1 MREDISGFRLPRYE
15 QIPDVGLYLEQTVRY
30 VNSFLAPLGEVELTA
45 SMASNYVKHK
55 LLPAPRKKLYSATDL
70 ISKAAATRFNQL
82 LHC

>member
-55 LLPAPRKKLYSATDL
+55 LLPAPRKKLYSAE
-70 ISKAAATRFNQL
+70 
-82 LHC
+82 

>member
-55 LLPAPRKKLYSATDL
+55 LLPAPGKNS
-70 ISKAAATRFNQL
+70 TRQSSL
-82 LHC
+82 RA